1 MYKHEILRNKSD
13 IKVGQILL
21 VPILKNG
28 KLISVEK
35 VVKELDS
42 THDGLRFTDR
52 TWMSRG
58 ELISKTPIH
67 IGEIKTIWKFFKYRR
82 YF

>member
-1 MYKHEILRNKSD
+1 MVKNRILKNTSD

-21 VPILKNG
+21 IPLLKNG
-28 KLISVEK
+28 KLIPVEK
-35 VVKELDS
+35 VIKELDS

-58 ELISKTPIH
+58 ELISKSPVL
-67 IGEIKTIWKFFKYRR
+67 IGEIKTFWKFFKYRR